1 MRRPSREIGPLA
13 VVLSGFLLWSAAF
26 LAIYGAQ
33 AIGCGL
39 GWDAKVLLAPLT
51 VQRAVLLG
59 SFAIVL
65 AAHLVLFKRLNV
77 DRPPPVD
84 GTDAETTDF
93 MRIAAGRL
101 ALIATAA
108 SVICFNGVVWL
119 TAC

>member
-39 GWDAKVLLAPLT
+39 GWDANVLIAPLT

-59 SFAIVL
+59 LFALVL
-65 AAHLVLFKRLNV
+65 AGHAMLVLRLKSG
-77 DRPPPVD
+77 RPVGDPA
-84 GTDAETTDF
+84 DAETTDF
-93 MRIAAGRL
+93 LRTAAGRL
-101 ALIATAA
+101 ALLSAAA
-108 SVICFNGVVWL
+108 SALCFGGVVWL
-119 TAC
+119 TTC